1 MDKKN
6 SEKKIVTE
14 MLDYLWRNAGYS
26 GEKAVFN
33 IASLMAYRYIYE
45 KNRLNLIESSQGLPD
60 YEDPLFLPFIKY
72 DMEKIIG
79 FPIPLDLKNEHI
91 KYIMTLFDSIKSSDT
106 FEYITIFNMLVN
118 VGGLN
123 KQSMLPSPIMKIIV
137 ELLVSQ
143 EIPYKSNIGFAN
155 CGNGLFLSEAI
166 NTLRA
171 SHFDN
176 TYFSTFNRNY
186 TNIFGFDLSPENIM
200 LTKLQLL
207 FNDAAA
213 ELEQVDF
220 LSLHNNLS
228 FDLLFITPPFG
239 IRYRDGE
246 KDGLNYNLGT
256 NITSEI
262 AYLFKMIECLKVNGW
277 GAIHLPE
284 AFFSAQ
290 SYKKVREQLLH
301 DVTIEGIIS
310 LPSGITKNS
319 SIKTSILIFKNSD
332 HSNNNTSE
340 RKIWF
345 YEINKNDLEYTDSDS
360 FVLKN
365 SQDLIDSWNTRN
377 TDFEEWQRQLS
388 TYNKLADYPLTNR
401 TNQNITF
408 ASYQDIRDKQYNLSL
423 NNYKFIKLEIEEEE
437 THDLKGLL
445 SELIELEKDIMI
457 RMNNLMDSF
466 ENAIIND
473 VINSSE
479 FSPINTDESG
489 ENPIQDTETVSNIEF
504 TDTLDPFTDIIN
516 QQVFERRKLLIKEKL
531 EEIHNTLPW
540 FIEQLADWQQMLLY
554 RYYDP
559 DIKHPLAIHEAAKGI
574 VGVQEA
580 VQTTHLFKSMGLLE
594 KVIYADISQSNN
606 NFDPPLFTISQ
617 DKPFSIERW
626 QPAIEFIWERND
638 ENK

>member
-14 MLDYLWRNAGYS
+14 MLDYLWRNASYS
-26 GEKAVFN
+26 GEKAAFN
-33 IASLMAYRYIYE
+33 IAYLMADRYINE
-45 KNRLNLIESSQGLPD
+45 KNRLNSIENSQELLD
-60 YEDPLFLPFIKY
+60 YRDPLFSLF
-72 DMEKIIG
+72 DNREMD
-79 FPIPLDLKNEHI
+79 FFVNSSIPLDLKSEHAS
-91 KYIMTLFDSIKSSDT
+91 YIMNLFEDLKSGDT
-106 FEYITIFNMLVN
+106 FDYVAIFNMLVN
-118 VGGLN
+118 LGGLN
-123 KQSMLPSPIMKIIV
+123 KQSLLPSPIMKIIV

-143 EIPYKSNIGFAN
+143 ELPYEANIGFAN
-155 CGNGLFLSEAI
+155 CGNGLSLSEAI
-166 NTLRA
+166 NTLQA
-171 SHFDN
+171 NHSDDTHF
-176 TYFSTFNRNY
+176 SSINRNN
-186 TNIFGFDLSPENIM
+186 TNIFGFDLSQENII

-207 FNDAAA
+207 FNDAIAK
-213 ELEQVDF
+213 LEQKDF

-239 IRYRDGE
+239 LKYRDGE
-246 KDGLNYNLGT
+246 IDGLNYNLGT
-256 NITSEI
+256 NTSSET
-262 AYLFKMIECLKVNGW
+262 AYLFKMIECLKVTGR

-284 AFFSAQ
+284 GFFFNQ
-290 SYKKVREQLLH
+290 SYKKVREQLFH

-310 LPSGITKNS
+310 IPSGITKNS
-319 SIKTSILIFKNSD
+319 SVKTSVLIFKNSG
-332 HSNNNTSE
+332 HSYTNTYE

-345 YEINKNDLEYTDSDS
+345 YEINKNDLEYTDSDT

-377 TDFEEWQRQLS
+377 TDFEEWQRHLS
-388 TYNKLADYPLTNR
+388 TNDKLSYYPLSHR
-401 TNQNITF
+401 TNQNVTF

-437 THDLKGLL
+437 KHDLKGLL

-457 RMNNLMDSF
+457 QMYDLMDSF
-466 ENAIIND
+466 ENAIIDD

-489 ENPIQDTETVSNIEF
+489 ENPIQDTETGSNIEF
-504 TDTLDPFTDIIN
+504 TDTLDPFTDVIN
-516 QQVFERRKLLIKEKL
+516 QQIFERRNLLIKEKL

-559 DIKHPLAIHEAAKGI
+559 DIKYPLAIHEAAKGI

-580 VQTTHLFKSMGLLE
+580 LQTTNLFKSMGLLE
-594 KVIYADISQSNN
+594 KVIYSDISQSNN
-606 NFDPPLFTISQ
+606 GFDTPLFTISK
-617 DKPFSIERW
+617 DKPISIERW
-626 QPAIEFIWERND
+626 QPAIEFSRERKD